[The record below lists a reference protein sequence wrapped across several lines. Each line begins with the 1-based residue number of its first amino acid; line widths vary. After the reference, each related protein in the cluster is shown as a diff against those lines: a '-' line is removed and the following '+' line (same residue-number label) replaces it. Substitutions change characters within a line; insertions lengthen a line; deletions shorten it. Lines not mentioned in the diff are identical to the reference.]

1 MDQHC
6 LHKTPVIKLLLKAI
20 DPHAN
25 QHEIL
30 AYDVR

>member
-1 MDQHC
+1 MSTQHISNQI
-6 LHKTPVIKLLLKAI
+6 TTGV